1 MPRRND
7 AKSAFSVSLVIA
19 LPFVT
24 VAALLASAPSAG
36 AANTVPGAPTN
47 VTAFAESGAASVN
60 FEEPRSNGGTPIT
73 HNTATATDLTDPANG
88 GQHAT
93 DVGVPYG
100 NSDSVTIRHLVPG
113 DSYTITVTATNSAG
127 TGPAST
133 PSNTVVP
140 TGPPPPS
147 GISCRHVRGTTSG
160 VVTMASCRSAG
171 MVAGKGTVPGDIFI
185 GTATG
190 TITWAH
196 GKSSYST
203 TISITTTQES
213 DSGGYCAREGA
224 YMYSVTGTVTAN
236 TDSDVAVGESVSDL
250 ALCINP
256 TGTVKQ
262 AAYRT
267 IYV

>member
-1 MPRRND
+1 MPKRND
-7 AKSAFSVSLVIA
+7 ATSALSGSLVAASLCII
-19 LPFVT
+19 

-36 AANTVPGAPTN
+36 AATTAPGPPTN
-47 VTAFAESGAASVN
+47 LTASASSTAASVN
-60 FEEPRSNGGTPIT
+60 FEEPSANAGTPIID
-73 HNTATATDLTDPANG
+73 NTATATDLTNPANG
-88 GQHAT
+88 GQRGT

-100 NSDSVTIRHLVPG
+100 NYDAISVTHLVPG

-127 TGPAST
+127 TGPASA

-147 GISCRHVRGTTSG
+147 GITCRHVSGTSSG
-160 VVTMASCRSAG
+160 VVAMASCRSAG
-171 MVAGKGTVPGDIFI
+171 QVAGKGTLPGDTFI

-203 TISITTTQES
+203 TISITTTKES
-213 DSGGYCAREGA
+213 GSGGYCARKGA
-224 YMYSVTGTVTAN
+224 YTYSVAGTVTAN
-236 TDSDVAVGESVSDL
+236 TDPDISVGELVSDVA
-250 ALCINP
+250 LCISP

-262 AAYRT
+262 APYRSV
-267 IYV
+267 YV

>member
-7 AKSAFSVSLVIA
+7 AKSAFSVSLA
-19 LPFVT
+19 AASLFVT
-24 VAALLASAPSAG
+24 IAALLASAPSAG

-60 FEEPRSNGGTPIT
+60 FEEPSSNGGTPIT
-73 HNTATATDLTDPANG
+73 HNTATATDLTNPANG
-88 GQHAT
+88 GQQAT

-100 NSDSVTIRHLVPG
+100 NSDSMTIKHLVPG

-147 GISCRHVRGTTSG
+147 GISCGHVSGTTSSL
-160 VVTMASCRSAG
+160 VTMASCRSAG
-171 MVAGKGTVPGDIFI
+171 KAAGKGTVSGATFI
-185 GTATG
+185 GSATG
-190 TITWAH
+190 TITWTH
-196 GKSSYST
+196 GRSSYST

-213 DSGGYCAREGA
+213 GSSGYCARKGA
-224 YMYSVTGTVTAN
+224 YMYSVTGTVMAN
-236 TDSDVAVGESVSDL
+236 TDPDVAVGESVSDV

>member
-7 AKSAFSVSLVIA
+7 ATSAFSVSLVTASLLVSIA
-19 LPFVT
+19 AT
-24 VAALLASAPSAG
+24 LASAPSAG
-36 AANTVPGAPTN
+36 AANTVTGAPTH
-47 VTAFAESGAASVN
+47 VTAFAGSGAASVN
-60 FEEPRSNGGTPIT
+60 FEEPSANAGTPIT
-73 HNTATATDLTDPANG
+73 HNTATATDLTNPANG
-88 GQHAT
+88 GQQAT

-100 NSDSVTIRHLVPG
+100 NYDSITIKHLVPG
-113 DSYTITVTATNSAG
+113 DSYTISVTATNSAG

-147 GISCRHVRGTTSG
+147 GITCGHVSGSTSS
-160 VVTMASCRSAG
+160 VVAMASCRSAG
-171 MVAGKGTVPGDIFI
+171 MVAGKGTLPGDTFI

-190 TITWAH
+190 TITWVH
-196 GKSSYST
+196 GRSSYST
-203 TISITTTQES
+203 TISITTRKES
-213 DSGGYCAREGA
+213 VRGGYCARKGA

-236 TDSDVAVGESVSDL
+236 TDPDVAVGESVSDV

-262 AAYRT
+262 AAYRFM
-267 IYV
+267 YV